1 MGKKVSLTLV
11 TNDLRMMEN
20 NIKGHSQDFMSV
32 VYKIIN

>member
-1 MGKKVSLTLV
+1 MGKKVSLTPV
-11 TNDLRMMEN
+11 TNDLRMIEN